1 MTRMHNP
8 VDGRNQEYGLVTR
21 ENTAPELTSEGQ
33 AEYELVTQDDTV
45 VMSEV

>member
-1 MTRMHNP
+1 MHNP
-8 VDGRNQEYGLVTR
+8 VVGRNQEYGLVTQEDAAR
-21 ENTAPELTSEGQ
+21 ELTSDGQ